1 MSPLWLLA
9 VPVAAIGGSLA
20 ARWRNRPSPRQQRP
34 WRLPLLV
41 LEVEVEGAAP
51 PLPAAVVARAVAATC
66 LLVPPGGALHVLGA
80 VRVPLSV
87 PLEAPPGEETEHMAA
102 LLQQVE
108 RLAGRSGVTV
118 YSHLHRG
125 RNVRTML
132 RETLGGLRADAVV
145 LCGTL
150 SRLAELME
158 AVGPAQAVLLP
169 VSDELPGGIRSGGH

>member
-20 ARWRNRPSPRQQRP
+20 ARWRNRPEPRRQRP

-41 LEVEVEGAAP
+41 LEVEGAAP

-87 PLEAPPGEETEHMAA
+87 PLEAPPGEETERMAA